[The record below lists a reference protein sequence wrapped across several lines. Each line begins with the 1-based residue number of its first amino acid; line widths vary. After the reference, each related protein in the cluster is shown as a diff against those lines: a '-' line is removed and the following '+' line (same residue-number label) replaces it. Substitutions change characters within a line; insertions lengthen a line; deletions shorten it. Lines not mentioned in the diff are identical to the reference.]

1 MTLWQLV
8 LLGVIQGAS
17 EFLPISS
24 SGHLVIFQKLLNVNA
39 ESIYLEVALHLGTLL
54 AVVVYFWRDLVNI
67 VRGTISYAIGNDRQ
81 SNREEFVLFLCLFVG
96 SIPAGVGGLLLEHFF
111 ESAFNSTN
119 IVGAMLLVTS
129 AILLSTAFVK
139 TGEGKV
145 GYLKAFI
152 IGVAQFAAILPG
164 ISRSGT
170 TISAGL
176 HLGINPTRA
185 ARFSFLLSVPAV
197 AGAFLLKLMDVLKHP
212 LPGQELIDFGAG
224 AFAAFV
230 IGLLAIHY
238 LLKIVAR
245 KRFYM
250 FGFWCLLVGLATLI
264 FI

>member
-1 MTLWQLV
+1 LTLWQLV
-8 LLGVIQGAS
+8 LLGIIQGAS

-39 ESIYLEVALHLGTLL
+39 KSIYLEVALHFGTLL
-54 AVVVYFWRDLVNI
+54 AVVIYFWRDLVNI
-67 VRGTISYAIGNDRQ
+67 VRGTVAYAVGNDRRT
-81 SNREEFVLFLCLFVG
+81 NKEAFVLFFCLFVG
-96 SIPAGVGGLLLEHFF
+96 SIPAAVGGLLLEHFF
-111 ESAFNSTN
+111 ESTFNSTN
-119 IVGAMLLVTS
+119 VVGVMLLVTA

-139 TGEGKV
+139 AREGKV
-145 GYLKAFI
+145 NYLKALI

-176 HLGINPTRA
+176 FMRVNPSRA

-197 AGAFLLKLMDVLKHP
+197 TGAFLLKLKDVLEHP

-224 AFAAFV
+224 AIAAFV
-230 IGLLAIHY
+230 VGLLAIHY

-245 KRFYM
+245 RRFYI
-250 FGFWCLLVGLATLI
+250 FGFWCLLIGLVTLI
-264 FI
+264 FV